1 MLLTIYD
8 RYKQKRTDVSPD
20 DNCTQVKEIQG
31 ENALTLSFTLTEY
44 VALDV
49 NDYVDYLGERYWLME
64 RYQPKQKSTV

>member
-8 RYKQKRTDVSPD
+8 RYKQKRVDVSPD
-20 DNCTQVKEIQG
+20 DSCTQVKEVQG
-31 ENALTLSFTLTEY
+31 ENVLSLSFTLTEY

-64 RYQPKQKSTV
+64 QYQPKQKSTV